1 LAAVSEARR
10 AHATQPNAA
19 AALAD
24 ILAADMQRVE
34 EEIQRRMQSPVGM
47 IPEISDHLV
56 GAGGKR
62 LRPMI
67 AVAAASLCGYRGD
80 GHVKLAAAVEFI
92 HNATLLHDDVVDGS
106 ELRRGRQAANLIWGN
121 QATVLVGDFL
131 FARSFN
137 LMVEAGSLA
146 ALDVLSRAA
155 SVIAEG
161 EVRQLAAMGDVDLTE
176 ADYLEIIGAK
186 TAELFAA
193 AAEAPAILA
202 DASDEKRRAL
212 ASYGRSLGLAFQL
225 VDDALDY
232 AGSTAALGKAVGD
245 DFREGKMTMPVAAAV
260 RHADA
265 EERAFWTRV
274 MADKEQREGDLEA
287 ALELVRRHGGVEAT
301 LVAARAYADSA
312 ANVLSVFA
320 PSTLRTTMQDLAGF
334 VVSRVS

>member
-10 AHATQPNAA
+10 AAPAGNALTD
-19 AALAD
+19 LAG
-24 ILAADMQRVE
+24 LLSSDMERVE
-34 EEIQRRMQSPVGM
+34 AEIVRRMQSPVGM

-67 AVAAASLCGYRGD
+67 AVAAAGLCSYRGD
-80 GHVKLAAAVEFI
+80 GHIKLAAAVEFI

-106 ELRRGRQAANLIWGN
+106 DMRRGRRAANLIWGN

-161 EVRQLAAMGDVDLTE
+161 EVRQLAATGDMDLTE
-176 ADYLEIIGAK
+176 GDYLAIIEAK

-193 AAEAPAILA
+193 AAAAPAILA
-202 DASDEKRRAL
+202 GAAPERQRAL
-212 ASYGRSLGLAFQL
+212 ASYGRALGLAFQL

-232 AGSTAALGKAVGD
+232 GGSAAALGKNVGD
-245 DFREGKMTMPVAAAV
+245 DFREGKITMPVAAAL
-260 RHADA
+260 RRADA
-265 EERAFWTRV
+265 QERAFWQRT
-274 MADKEQREGDLEA
+274 MADREQHDGDIET

-301 LVAARAYADSA
+301 LAAARAHADA
-312 ANVLSVFA
+312 AADALDAFA
-320 PSTLRTTMQDLAGF
+320 PSPLRAAMQALAGF